1 MVCRY
6 LRMNPE
12 KVKLK
17 DLEAY
22 EILIEDD
29 GKRRVYLITE
39 PFPIG
44 DSDDDVPPIKIITI
58 LCISQADDDV
68 VGKMRGFLIN
78 GYFLFLEPREAFTYR
93 VKTLVTLVVR
103 RMTLSDVC
111 EDFIN
116 T

>member
-29 GKRRVYLITE
+29 GKRRVYLIE
-39 PFPIG
+39 
-44 DSDDDVPPIKIITI
+44 DDGKRRVYLRNQAGI
-58 LCISQADDDV
+58 L
-68 VGKMRGFLIN
+68 
-78 GYFLFLEPREAFTYR
+78 GYL
-93 VKTLVTLVVR
+93 
-103 RMTLSDVC
+103 
-111 EDFIN
+111 
-116 T
+116 